1 MSRDVAEA
9 LVSFKP
15 LRRLAHTPYSKE
27 REEEFLSIG
36 MGHEDMM
43 VGHVLLEE
51 VKYQPLIHVKVLP
64 CHSFKPVVTRGN
76 LRLCLPRCVSS
87 RTGGRLRSADGALR
101 QRHFACCPSVAVF
114 RRRNIPLV

>member
-1 MSRDVAEA
+1 MVGWCYTMSRDVAEA

-27 REEEFLSIG
+27 REEEFFSIG

-43 VGHVLLEE
+43 VGHVLLDE

-64 CHSFKPVVTRGN
+64 AISLKPAVTRGN
-76 LRLCLPRCVSS
+76 HGLCRPRCVFITCG
-87 RTGGRLRSADGALR
+87 RTTT
-101 QRHFACCPSVAVF
+101 QR
-114 RRRNIPLV
+114 